1 MNYLW
6 INVTRRKWHLGG
18 WRSFFGFLAIGFGQT
33 LHSVGEEKLA
43 VSQNEEGLPPN
54 LFVDFTDPQ
63 VAENPR
69 ASVNRIQDLLP
80 ATNQQQKAKQ
90 TNAVNDQL
98 PVLGAN

>member
-1 MNYLW
+1 
-6 INVTRRKWHLGG
+6 
-18 WRSFFGFLAIGFGQT
+18 

-80 ATNQQQKAKQ
+80 ATNQQQKGQ
-90 TNAVNDQL
+90 TNQC
-98 PVLGAN
+98 G